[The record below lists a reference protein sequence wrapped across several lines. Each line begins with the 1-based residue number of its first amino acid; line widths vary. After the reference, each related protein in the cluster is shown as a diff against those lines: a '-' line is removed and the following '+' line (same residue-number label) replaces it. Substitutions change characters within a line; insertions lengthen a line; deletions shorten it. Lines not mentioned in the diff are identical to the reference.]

1 MVSKN
6 SLSFKKVGKILMPEK
21 ILGFEYTKKLNN
33 SFERV
38 SHNRLHTQIIVYLFS
53 ISFFISMIL
62 YFLFFD
68 IMYYIFIGFMTSG
81 MNQFATLSILFFIIN
96 LFVYWIIL
104 LFFFVH
110 YDGKLAAY
118 EEAIEKNLPDFLDN
132 LVSNLKGGFVLEKAL
147 LKSVRDDQKELLEEM
162 TLINE
167 KIMAGASVISALE
180 DMQSRFNSPVI
191 GRTMFL
197 IIEGLKG
204 GGNMASPLQ
213 RISDN
218 LKRIYM
224 LNDEVKSNVG
234 GFSVIIKMIGG
245 FVSPALFALAIT
257 LLVFIGDL
265 LVVLSKSQVS
275 SLSVSELPI
284 EYISYLTT
292 FSYSMIVLVSV
303 FSNLIIAQ
311 LNGDEFYRALKS
323 MPVTIIISC
332 ALYYFMSQA
341 LIGYFSGII

>member
-6 SLSFKKVGKILMPEK
+6 SLSLKKVGKILMPEK
-21 ILGFEYTKKLNN
+21 ILGFEYTKKLNR

-38 SHNRLHTQIIVYLFS
+38 SHNRLHTQIIFYLF
-53 ISFFISMIL
+53 IVSFFIALIL
-62 YFLFFD
+62 YLLFFD
-68 IMYYIFIGFMTSG
+68 MFYYILIGFMTSS
-81 MNQFATLSILFFIIN
+81 MNQFLTITILFFVLN
-96 LFVYWIIL
+96 LIVYWTIL
-104 LFFFVH
+104 LFFFIH
-110 YDGKLAAY
+110 YDGKLALY
-118 EEAIEKNLPDFLDN
+118 EEEIEKNLPDFLDN

-167 KIMAGASVISALE
+167 KIMSGASVIDALE
-180 DMQSRFNSPVI
+180 DMQARFNSPVI
-191 GRTMFL
+191 GRTLFL

-204 GGNMASPLQ
+204 GGNMAMPLQ

-218 LKRIYM
+218 LKKIYM

-234 GFSVIIKMIGG
+234 GFTVIIKMIGG

-265 LVVLSKSQVS
+265 LVVLSQSQVG
-275 SLSVSELPI
+275 SLSVSELPV

-292 FSYSMIVLVSV
+292 FSYSMIVLVSI

-311 LNGDEFYRALKS
+311 LNGDEFYRAIKT
-323 MPVTIIISC
+323 MPITIAISC

-341 LIGYFSGII
+341 LIGWFSTIL

>member
-6 SLSFKKVGKILMPEK
+6 SLNLKKIGKILTPEK
-21 ILGFEYTKKLNN
+21 ILGFEYSKKLNR

-38 SHNRLHTQIIVYLFS
+38 SHNRLHTQIIFYLFML
-53 ISFFISMIL
+53 SFFVALIV
-62 YFLFFD
+62 YFYLFD
-68 IMYYIFIGFMTSG
+68 ILYYIFIGFMGSG
-81 MNQFATLSILFFIIN
+81 MSQFVTLSLLFFAVQ
-96 LFVYWIIL
+96 LFCYWMIL

-132 LVSNLKGGFVLEKAL
+132 LVSNLKGGYVLEKAL

-167 KIMAGASVISALE
+167 KIMSGDSVIDSLE
-180 DMQSRFNSPVI
+180 DMQKRFNSPVI
-191 GRTMFL
+191 GRTLFL

-204 GGNMASPLQ
+204 GGNLAVPLQ

-234 GFSVIIKMIGG
+234 GFSVIIRMIGG
-245 FVSPALFALAIT
+245 FVSPALFSLAIT
-257 LLVFIGDL
+257 LLIFIGDL
-265 LVVLSKSQVS
+265 LVILSQAQVG
-275 SLSVSELPI
+275 SLSISELPI
-284 EYISYLTT
+284 EYVTYLTT
-292 FSYSMIVLVSV
+292 FSYSMIVLVSI

-311 LNGDEFYRALKS
+311 LNGDEFYRALKA
-323 MPVTIIISC
+323 MPFTIALSC

-341 LIGYFSGII
+341 LIGYFSTII